1 MRQQLVGICVL
12 SLALMTSPLASFAQQ
27 EIASDAGEV
36 VLDATVNTIDVENQL
51 LTVTG
56 PDGNTIA
63 VKAPPRDPGS
73 R

>member
-51 LTVTG
+51 RG
-56 PDGNTIA
+56 PGECRGCGGFGHD
-63 VKAPPRDPGS
+63 VR
-73 R
+73 RQ